1 MPPNIAREVRKSSSL
16 GPGGPVL
23 DYTVSSAPAPADGV
37 PVRVVYHT
45 EDHEAGSPADCEK
58 CGGLVARVL
67 TRELR
72 VGETVPGV
80 CVFCE
85 CVCVCVRVVS
95 VWCVCI
101 ECVCV
106 CVCVCGLVYA
116 CMCACIYVC
125 VYV

>member
-1 MPPNIAREVRKSSSL
+1 MYHEDRPAETLTECTLTEPLRMPPNIAREVRKSSSL

-45 EDHEAGSPADCEK
+45 EDHAAGSPADCEK

-80 CVFCE
+80 CVCF
-85 CVCVCVRVVS
+85 VS
-95 VWCVCI
+95 VCCVFLC
-101 ECVCV
+101 CVCV
-106 CVCVCGLVYA
+106 CVCVFVSVL
-116 CMCACIYVC
+116 
-125 VYV
+125 